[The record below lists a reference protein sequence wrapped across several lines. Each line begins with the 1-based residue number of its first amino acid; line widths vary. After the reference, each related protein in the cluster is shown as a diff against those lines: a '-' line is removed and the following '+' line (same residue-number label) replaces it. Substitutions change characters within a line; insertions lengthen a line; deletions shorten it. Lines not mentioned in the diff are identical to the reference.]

1 MGFRSASMTSQAD
14 HLKETPQ
21 AEMDTEDRKQRR
33 KKEKKKNRK
42 KKADTAGVSAF
53 SLIAT
58 GGEEGR
64 KGETDLGRAPRKQG
78 AW

>member
-33 KKEKKKNRK
+33 KKEKKKNR
-42 KKADTAGVSAF
+42 A
-53 SLIAT
+53 
-58 GGEEGR
+58 EG
-64 KGETDLGRAPRKQG
+64 LGTK
-78 AW
+78 